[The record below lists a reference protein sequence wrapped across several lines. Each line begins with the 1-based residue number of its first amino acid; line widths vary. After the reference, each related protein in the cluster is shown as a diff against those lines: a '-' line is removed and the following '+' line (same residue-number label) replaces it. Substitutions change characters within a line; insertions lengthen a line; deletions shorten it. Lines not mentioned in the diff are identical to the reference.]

1 MLARPPPTLAEV
13 HVLMRG
19 SIHPLTFP
27 TGTLPVSRKLP
38 EIPLRL
44 LVFLPVAIVAEIMHA
59 LAMVVFVLSAIAI
72 IPLSGI
78 LGTAT
83 EELAGHTGATVGG
96 LINATLGIFAELVIA
111 TIALRAGLVDLVKAS
126 ITGSIL
132 GNLLLV
138 LGAAQ
143 LAGGLKY
150 KSQRINRNLTNM
162 SSTLLV
168 VAVLGLVM
176 PAVLHAVHP
185 DPLRPTT
192 QAMSV
197 WVAVTLIAGSEMPLL
212 YSTYYRAIF
221 CEGGDVAQHE
231 TPPKWH
237 SGSQSSCCCNRCG
250 DWGAVGDTRRFDRR
264 SGEVDGIVAIFV
276 GLILI
281 PIIGNAAEH
290 SSAVLMALKN
300 RMDLAV
306 SISVGSAIQVALLV
320 GPLLVLLGLLF
331 GQPMDLAFTLMEVAS
346 VAVAVAVALLLCR
359 IPSRT
364 GWKVRSCSWRSRSSA
379 WPSSTIERVETI
391 PMSPTMSAPAIILFS
406 SGASPLRRPSGVA
419 RPTGIAPARR
429 ELERRADGPFP
440 SRTAA
445 SRGVRREGRRELG
458 AGSLRPPEKGLLH
471 RLRTRAGPH
480 AGVRV
485 LFQAAAGCQRRA
497 LVGPRVEHHETRPS
511 AEGKGPSA
519 RCSSSRRAGAMPV
532 GRATP
537 EGSSA
542 AETRRRKT
550 ELSPVPTWSGSSVL
564 SQRAQ

>member
-1 MLARPPPTLAEV
+1 
-13 HVLMRG
+13 
-19 SIHPLTFP
+19 
-27 TGTLPVSRKLP
+27 
-38 EIPLRL
+38 
-44 LVFLPVAIVAEIMHA
+44 
-59 LAMVVFVLSAIAI
+59 MVVFVLSAIAI

-96 LINATLGIFAELVIA
+96 LINATLGNFAELVIA

-176 PAVLHAVHP
+176 PAVFHAVHP
-185 DPLRPTT
+185 DPLRRAT

-197 WVAVTLIAGSEMPLL
+197 WVAVTLIAGYGMSLL
-212 YSTYYRAIF
+212 YSMYTHRAIF

-231 TPPKWH
+231 TPPKWTLRK
-237 SGSQSSCCCNRCG
+237 SVVVLVATAAAIGVLSEILVGSTEE
-250 DWGAVGDTRRFDRR
+250 AVKSMGL
-264 SGEVDGIVAIFV
+264 SQIFV

-346 VAVAVAVALLLCR
+346 VAVAVAVASSVMQDSESNWLEGAFLL
-359 IPSRT
+359 
-364 GWKVRSCSWRSRSSA
+364 VA
-379 WPSSTIERVETI
+379 Y
-391 PMSPTMSAPAIILFS
+391 AIV
-406 SGASPLRRPSGVA
+406 GVA
-419 RPTGIAPARR
+419 
-429 ELERRADGPFP
+429 F
-440 SRTAA
+440 
-445 SRGVRREGRRELG
+445 
-458 AGSLRPPEKGLLH
+458 
-471 RLRTRAGPH
+471 
-480 AGVRV
+480 
-485 LFQAAAGCQRRA
+485 FYY
-497 LVGPRVEHHETRPS
+497 
-511 AEGKGPSA
+511 
-519 RCSSSRRAGAMPV
+519 
-532 GRATP
+532 
-537 EGSSA
+537 
-542 AETRRRKT
+542 
-550 ELSPVPTWSGSSVL
+550 
-564 SQRAQ
+564 